1 MNRQL
6 SQLVYAAALS
16 SGLFL
21 AACSGEGS
29 DVNQGAASAVVG
41 VNPGINRVA
50 VVAAPDA
57 SLQVAIDAL
66 RERRLSAFLK
76 AVMPPSQMDEM
87 RAAWNEAKSTE
98 IDPKEDAQMIA
109 FMSMATAEGAED
121 TLFMMFKPYLK
132 DVQDQVEG
140 MAQML
145 PFMVGGALNE
155 AGAPEEA
162 QAMLGDFSQKIID
175 IDFVSEEKA
184 RRAVGIFVT
193 AARALKIKSGKD
205 LQVLSFDEVMDR
217 ADIAYAGVV
226 DILGVYGLSPDA
238 MMKSIRVETVST
250 SGDIAEMKL
259 TFSLFGKEQESV
271 PFQMERIDGRWFPK
285 APEKSAQV
293 DDGLAR

>member
-1 MNRQL
+1 M
-6 SQLVYAAALS
+6 
-16 SGLFL
+16 
-21 AACSGEGS
+21 
-29 DVNQGAASAVVG
+29 
-41 VNPGINRVA
+41 
-50 VVAAPDA
+50 
-57 SLQVAIDAL
+57 
-66 RERRLSAFLK
+66 
-76 AVMPPSQMDEM
+76 
-87 RAAWNEAKSTE
+87 
-98 IDPKEDAQMIA
+98 
-109 FMSMATAEGAED
+109 
-121 TLFMMFKPYLK
+121 
-132 DVQDQVEG
+132 
-140 MAQML
+140 
-145 PFMVGGALNE
+145 
-155 AGAPEEA
+155 
-162 QAMLGDFSQKIID
+162 
-175 IDFVSEEKA
+175 
-184 RRAVGIFVT
+184 T